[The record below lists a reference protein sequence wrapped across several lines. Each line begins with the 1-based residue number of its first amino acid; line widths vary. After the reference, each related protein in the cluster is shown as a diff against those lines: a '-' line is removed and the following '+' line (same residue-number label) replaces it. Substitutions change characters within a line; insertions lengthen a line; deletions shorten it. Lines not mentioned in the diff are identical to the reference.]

1 MRAPDPR
8 ARRGRGIATCF
19 ALSALA
25 SLALAFV
32 YLAGGHVQVE
42 GVLLGIALGGIA
54 LGLIVW
60 AKQMMPGGPYV
71 EEREETLGEGG
82 ALRAAAEAFETG
94 AQRVE
99 RRGFLARMLGVA
111 LGALG
116 LAALFPIRSLGTDP
130 GRSLRATPW
139 RRGSRLV
146 TMSGAPIRATE
157 LGIGTVLTVFP
168 EGHVGRADAQT
179 LLIRLA
185 PGEYEPLEGRED
197 WAPMDHVAFSK
208 ICPHAG
214 CPVGLYR
221 PTDHALLCPCHQSV
235 FAVLEGA
242 VPIAGPATRPL
253 PQLPLM
259 VDQDGYVAAAGDY
272 LEPVGP
278 GFWTR
283 PDA

>member
-1 MRAPDPR
+1 MTARDPR
-8 ARRGRGIATCF
+8 SRRGRGIATCF

-25 SLALAFV
+25 SLGLAVV
-32 YLAGGHVQVE
+32 YLLGGQAQVE
-42 GVLLGIALGGIA
+42 GVLLGVALGGIGV
-54 LGLIVW
+54 GLVLW
-60 AKQMMPGGPYV
+60 AKEMMPGGPYV
-71 EEREETLGEGG
+71 EEREQTLGEQE
-82 ALRAAAEAFETG
+82 ARSAAAQAFETG
-94 AQRVE
+94 AERVE
-99 RRGFLARMLGVA
+99 RRGFLARMLGAA

-116 LAALFPIRSLGTDP
+116 LAALFPIRSLGTDVARDLL
-130 GRSLRATPW
+130 GTPW

-146 TMSGAPIRATE
+146 TLGGAPIRPTE

-197 WAPMDHVAFSK
+197 WAPMDFVGFSK

-221 PTDHALLCPCHQSV
+221 PTDHVLLCPCHQSV
-235 FAVLEGA
+235 FAVLQGA
-242 VPIAGPATRPL
+242 EPIAGPATRPL

-259 VDQDGYVAAAGDY
+259 IDPDGYLAAAGDY
-272 LEPVGP
+272 TEPVGP